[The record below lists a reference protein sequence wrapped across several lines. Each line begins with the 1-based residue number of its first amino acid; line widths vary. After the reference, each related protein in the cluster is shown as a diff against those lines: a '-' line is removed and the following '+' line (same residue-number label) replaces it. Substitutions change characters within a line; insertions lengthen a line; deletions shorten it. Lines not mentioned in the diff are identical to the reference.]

1 MEQNLIQ
8 GVLFRDF
15 IRVRMSLESKFVES
29 QALKD
34 FLHNS
39 MAFYK

>member
-15 IRVRMSLESKFVES
+15 IRVRMYLKSKFVES

-34 FLHNS
+34 VLHNL
-39 MAFYK
+39 MDFYK